1 MPSSNVTEISS
12 KTPPLNLLII
22 EPGNA
27 NHSSVIKAQVK
38 RQSHLYPAMLNQADN
53 SEVNLR
59 NGKVRISTE
68 CGHIGRQLWEPV
80 STHISGYLFTD
91 RKSVV

>member
-59 NGKVRISTE
+59 NVSSFRGLHASKRKTESFVVR
-68 CGHIGRQLWEPV
+68 
-80 STHISGYLFTD
+80 
-91 RKSVV
+91 RKTNK